1 MRKII
6 YILFIASLTFAS
18 QSKVGTTA
26 APFLGIGVGS
36 RAMGMGGA
44 FTSMYDDPSSA
55 YWNPGSIAHSVKNK
69 FQITNA
75 NWLLDTNWLYGSGVY
90 KLDYRTTVAA
100 NFFYLDYGQEEITTL
115 YDQDGTGNY
124 WSAYDFSAGLYYAM
138 NLTDKF
144 SFGGG
149 GKYIRQTI
157 YNEGAST
164 IAFDFGL
171 LYKNSNDNFRLGVS
185 IANIGIEMN
194 LEGSDLYFNC
204 DLDEDSQGNNDNIP
218 CILST
223 GDYPLPL
230 FYRVGVSKDID
241 VSSNLFL
248 TSALDW
254 VIPSDDVEYFN
265 IGFELSYYDKL
276 FMRLGQRHIGKED
289 SEEGLTF
296 GLGSNFYVFGM
307 DVDLNYTYHDMGIF
321 GYMPY
326 FEFIFNF

>member
-1 MRKII
+1 
-6 YILFIASLTFAS
+6 
-18 QSKVGTTA
+18 
-26 APFLGIGVGS
+26 
-36 RAMGMGGA
+36 
-44 FTSMYDDPSSA
+44 
-55 YWNPGSIAHSVKNK
+55 
-69 FQITNA
+69 
-75 NWLLDTNWLYGSGVY
+75 
-90 KLDYRTTVAA
+90 
-100 NFFYLDYGQEEITTL
+100 
-115 YDQDGTGNY
+115 
-124 WSAYDFSAGLYYAM
+124 M